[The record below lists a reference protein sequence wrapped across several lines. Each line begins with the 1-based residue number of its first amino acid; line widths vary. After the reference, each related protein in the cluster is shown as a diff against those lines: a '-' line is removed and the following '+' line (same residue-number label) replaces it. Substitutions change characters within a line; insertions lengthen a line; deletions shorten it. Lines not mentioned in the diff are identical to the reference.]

1 MYLRTTYCLIT
12 FATSC
17 PSLSLYCKKYTP
29 AGKSF
34 VEKVKDQE
42 AYLQQERIGFIPPL
56 VQQPPP
62 PLSGAAAA
70 AAAAGLIADQKTNIL
85 SSPPRYYTPLTLY
98 PPYVSS
104 SPAYSSQNI

>member
-1 MYLRTTYCLIT
+1 MDL
-12 FATSC
+12 
-17 PSLSLYCKKYTP
+17 
-29 AGKSF
+29 
-34 VEKVKDQE
+34 E

-62 PLSGAAAA
+62 PLSAAA